1 MPTYKSVRGAF
12 VNEEEEAK
20 LSEFIKTREEEYL
33 KALGLLKEKEALDKE
48 KEKEILEEQVDAK
61 AEQEDQLESSGT
73 EGVSEEKT
81 LVVQESTEQDERE
94 TETPKRGRRRK

>member
-12 VNEEEEAK
+12 INEEEEAK
-20 LSEFIKTREEEYL
+20 LSESIKTREEEYL

-48 KEKEILEEQVDAK
+48 KEKEILKEQVDAK

-73 EGVSEEKT
+73 EEVSEEKT
-81 LVVQESTEQDERE
+81 PVVQESTEQDEQE
-94 TETPKRGRRRK
+94 TETPKRGRKRK